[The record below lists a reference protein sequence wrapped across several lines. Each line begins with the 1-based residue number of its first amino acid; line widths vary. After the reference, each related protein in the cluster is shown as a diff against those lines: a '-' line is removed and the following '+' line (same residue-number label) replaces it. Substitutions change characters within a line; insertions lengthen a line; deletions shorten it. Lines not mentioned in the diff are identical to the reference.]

1 MGGLSITLPVS
12 TERMK
17 TDKELAFA
25 ALGTLQRLRHVNRI
39 TAVRDLLRLQEEVGK
54 ARVGERLEAWL
65 AICHLWSALKENTGA
80 DASGHWDNA
89 IAKVEAWTGSV
100 EP

>member
-1 MGGLSITLPVS
+1 
-12 TERMK
+12 MK

-65 AICHLWSALKENTGA
+65 AICHLWSALKKNSVG
-80 DASGHWDNA
+80 DASGLCDNA
-89 IAKVEAWTGSV
+89 VAKVEAWKASV